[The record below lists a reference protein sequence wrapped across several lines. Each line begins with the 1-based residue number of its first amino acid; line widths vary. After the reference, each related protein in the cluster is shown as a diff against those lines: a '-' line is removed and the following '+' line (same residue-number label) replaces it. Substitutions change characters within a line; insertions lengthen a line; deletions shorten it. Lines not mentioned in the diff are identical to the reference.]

1 MKTAWIEGLK
11 SVLMCGALC
20 VLPFAADAADMAL
33 KAPPV
38 PYVSDWSGVYVG
50 LEGGYGWGNQDIDA
64 SYAFFSVGEFIDPTG
79 KVTIGSINQSGGL
92 FGGFVGAQ
100 KQWNNWVLGVEANFD
115 GADISGS
122 TSGTGGSTGIRHTEV
137 WHDSVS
143 ASSKIDELGSVRAKV
158 GYQPVQN
165 WLVYGTGGLAFAH
178 DTYSATATQTCTG
191 NTTICSVL
199 GNQFSATGSGG
210 NSMLGWAA
218 GAGVDWKWNI
228 DAGSSLILGAEYLH
242 YQFPTTTIVGSNN
255 ANVIVGNLAAVNS
268 TQSVDALMLRLS
280 YLFSIH

>member
-1 MKTAWIEGLK
+1 MKNVWIAGI
-11 SVLMCGALC
+11 V
-20 VLPFAADAADMAL
+20 AAAIATPAMAADMGLPL

-50 LEGGYGWGNQDIDA
+50 LEGGYGWGQQDIDA
-64 SYAFFSVGEFIDPTG
+64 TYKFYSVGAFIDPTG
-79 KVTIGSINQSGGL
+79 SAVIGSVNQSGGL

-115 GADISGS
+115 GADIDGS
-122 TSGTGGSTGIRHTEV
+122 TSGVGGSTGIRHTEV
-137 WHDSVS
+137 WHDSVA
-143 ASSKIDELGSVRAKV
+143 ASSKIDELGSVRAKI

-178 DTYSATATQTCTG
+178 ETYSATATQTCTG
-191 NTTICSVL
+191 TGFAVPFICSVP
-199 GNQFSATGSGG
+199 GNVFSATGSGG

-242 YQFPTTTIVGSNN
+242 YQFPTSTIVGSNN
-255 ANVIVGNLAAVNS
+255 ANVLVGNLAAVNS
-268 TQSVDALMLRLS
+268 TQSVDAVMLRLS